1 MPATD
6 LTPAQFSEL
15 ARLGTATVYEAAGRE
30 GLLDLDLVRVVPES
44 AAAGLARPV
53 MCGQGDNLM
62 VHAAMAHARPGDI
75 LVLTMPEPAPV
86 ALIGDL
92 LATQAQVAGVAG
104 ILVDGAVRDADE
116 LAELRLP
123 IWARWVRV

>member
-15 ARLGTATVYEAAGRE
+15 ARLGTATVYEAAGRG
-30 GLLDLDLVRVVPES
+30 GLRDLDLVRVVPES
-44 AAAGLARPV
+44 ASAAPARPV
-53 MCGQGDNLM
+53 VSGPGDNLM
-62 VHAAMAHARPGDI
+62 LHSAAAPARPADI

-86 ALIGDL
+86 ALIGGL
-92 LATQAQVAGVAG
+92 LATQAKVEGVAG

-116 LAELRLP
+116 LAELR
-123 IWARWVRV
+123 